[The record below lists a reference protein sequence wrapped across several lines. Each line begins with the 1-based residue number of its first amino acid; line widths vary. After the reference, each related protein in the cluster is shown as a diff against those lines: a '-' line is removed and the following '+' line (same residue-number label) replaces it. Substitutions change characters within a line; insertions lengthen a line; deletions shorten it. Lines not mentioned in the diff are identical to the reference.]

1 MKSVGGTFV
10 AKPQTGG
17 SSFMASLKQ
26 GDFWALW
33 APQFAVFLFLLFFY
47 TFGFMKLPSI
57 CVIVSAFFLMISGML
72 FTFRKEARSY
82 LPSAMLLPV
91 AVLAGSVGG
100 LYVYDV
106 YAIYPQFYNNARVY
120 TDVLPSQSSAAVA
133 DAGKLVFTDAAYVDT
148 KHSVSYLTERGALN
162 LMVFE
167 LDGRVSEFEM
177 AVPSKFETETL
188 VMAGGSVFCIAPVR
202 DPSHGIEIQYWAVGT
217 SCCSMIGHF
226 WCDDAKDTK
235 AKGGIVIFDN
245 EGFFSGSSYDEYGK
259 ASRKAEATY
268 QLLSVPHPTYIRW
281 VHDDNL
287 NKVANEFSLKA
298 GLSLTAMTL
307 AYAVVSAGLAFALRK
322 PRSPY
327 VSGRL

>member
-17 SSFMASLKQ
+17 SSFLASLKQ

-82 LPSAMLLPV
+82 LPVSMLLPV

-106 YAIYPQFYNNARVY
+106 YAIYPQFYANARVY
-120 TDVLPSQSSAAVA
+120 TDVQPSQSSAAVA

-148 KHSVSYLTERGALN
+148 KHSVSYLTERG
-162 LMVFE
+162 
-167 LDGRVSEFEM
+167 
-177 AVPSKFETETL
+177 
-188 VMAGGSVFCIAPVR
+188 SVFCIAPVR

-217 SCCSMIGHF
+217 SCCSMIGDF

-259 ASRKAEATY
+259 ASRKAEGTY

-281 VHDDNL
+281 VQDDNL
-287 NKVANEFSLKA
+287 NKVANEFTLKA
-298 GLSLTAMTL
+298 GLALTAMTL
-307 AYAVVSAGLAFALRK
+307 AYAIVSAGLAFALRK

-327 VSGRL
+327 VSGRP